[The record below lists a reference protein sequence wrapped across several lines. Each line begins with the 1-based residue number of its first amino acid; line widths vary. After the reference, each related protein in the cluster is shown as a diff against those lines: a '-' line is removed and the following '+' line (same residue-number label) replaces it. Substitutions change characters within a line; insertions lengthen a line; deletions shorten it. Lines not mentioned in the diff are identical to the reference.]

1 MTASATAESA
11 RPPRAPDAATP
22 AFRQRYGAW
31 AVVTGA
37 SDGIGREFARELA
50 ARGVNLVLVARRAPA
65 LQALAT
71 ELAGAHGIECRPL
84 AADLVGRS
92 GCEAV
97 AEATSALDVGLL
109 VAAAGFGTSGDFVAN
124 PLEREREML
133 AVNCAAVLDLSWIFA
148 RRFVAR
154 GRGGLVLLSSI
165 VAFQGVGR
173 SAHYAATKAWVQS
186 LAEGLRVELAPQ
198 GVDVIASA
206 PGPVASGFGAR
217 ADMKM
222 DGAMGPAVVASAT
235 LDALGRRGTVRP
247 GLLSKVLGYSLAT
260 LPRWGRTRVLTAILT
275 GMTRHQAARGQPA
288 EH

>member
-1 MTASATAESA
+1 MTVEST
-11 RPPRAPDAATP
+11 RPPRAPDAAIP

-37 SDGIGREFARELA
+37 SDGIGREFARALA
-50 ARGVNLVLVARRAPA
+50 ARGFDLVLVARRAPA

-71 ELAGAHGIECRPL
+71 ELAAAHAVECRPL
-84 AADLVGRS
+84 VADLTARTA
-92 GCEAV
+92 CQAI
-97 AEATSALDVGLL
+97 ADATAALDVGLL

-165 VAFQGVGR
+165 VAFQGVAR

-186 LAEGLRVELAPQ
+186 FAEGLRVELAPQ

-222 DGAMGPAVVASAT
+222 DGAMAPAVVARAT
-235 LDALGRRGTVRP
+235 LDALGRQGTVRP
-247 GLLSKVLGYSLAT
+247 GWLSKVLGYSLAT
-260 LPRWGRTRVLTAILT
+260 LPRWGRTRVLTAIMT

-288 EH
+288 GR